1 VNAFYIF
8 GGLLALWA
16 LTVSFLGVRR
26 ENFPSTDRAMKLV
39 GAISVT
45 LVVLAIGSAIY
56 TGIHEKKGD
65 KSKGGE
71 HSALLPPL

>member
-1 VNAFYIF
+1 MNAFHVF

-26 ENFPSTDRAMKLV
+26 ENFPATDRAMRLV
-39 GAISVT
+39 GAISVA

-56 TGIHEKKGD
+56 SGIHDKKGD
-65 KSKGGE
+65 KSKGGA
-71 HSALLPPL
+71 HAALMPPL

>member
-1 VNAFYIF
+1 VNAFHVF
-8 GGLLALWA
+8 GSLLALWA
-16 LTVSFLGVRR
+16 VTVAFLGVKR

-56 TGIHEKKGD
+56 SGIHEKKGD
-65 KSKGGE
+65 KSKGGD
-71 HSALLPPL
+71 HSALLLPL

>member
-1 VNAFYIF
+1 MNAFHVF

-16 LTVSFLGVRR
+16 LTVSFLGVRG

-65 KSKGGE
+65 KSKGGQ

>member
-1 VNAFYIF
+1 MSAFHVF

-56 TGIHEKKGD
+56 SGIHEKKGG
-65 KSKGGE
+65 KAKGGQ
-71 HSALLPPL
+71 HSALLLPL